1 MVRGDGLLGRAHRS
15 PSGLGSFDMYMSS
28 SRCNDP
34 QRGLRMAAVPILWV
48 KRQIRSTS
56 VQ

>member
-15 PSGLGSFDMYMSS
+15 PSGLSSFDMYMSS
-28 SRCNDP
+28 SRRNDP
-34 QRGLRMAAVPILWV
+34 QRGLRMAAVPIIWV